1 MRRLMAHPATLD
13 AAVHHLQKRRT
24 ERDNLAF
31 CRVLARLA
39 VRSLHHELVLYP
51 KPGLV
56 SRVDNGSHTDMNALT
71 FLRSLFSLRH
81 YFYQIAVAGLEA
93 APFHR
98 LQTLAI
104 SAEQRMLRATGDI
117 NTHRGAIF
125 ALGMLCAATACCRAR
140 RMPLQPQ
147 VIRATLLI
155 QWGDALARH
164 SIAGA
169 GEQPHSPSS
178 HGQRVA
184 AQYAVGGAREEGAL
198 GFPAVFEV
206 ALPQL
211 QATLAQGRD
220 WTCASID
227 ALFALMAQLSDTNVY
242 HRGGAA
248 GAALVRARSAAFL
261 AAGGSAR
268 AGWQQQAL
276 DCHHAFVA
284 QRLSPG
290 GAADLL
296 AAACLL
302 HQVGLLDGERG

>member
-1 MRRLMAHPATLD
+1 MPAASDFRLYHSNALDVLAGILAELLRRPAPGASLLEPEVVLIPQPAMRR
-13 AAVHHLQKRRT
+13 
-24 ERDNLAF
+24 
-31 CRVLARLA
+31 
-39 VRSLHHELVLYP
+39 
-51 KPGLV
+51 
-56 SRVDNGSHTDMNALT
+56 
-71 FLRSLFSLRH
+71 
-81 YFYQIAVAGLEA
+81 
-93 APFHR
+93 
-98 LQTLAI
+98 
-104 SAEQRMLRATGDI
+104 
-117 NTHRGAIF
+117 
-125 ALGMLCAATACCRAR
+125 
-140 RMPLQPQ
+140 
-147 VIRATLLI
+147 
-155 QWGDALARH
+155 W
-164 SIAGA
+164 
-169 GEQPHSPSS
+169 
-178 HGQRVA
+178 
-184 AQYAVGGAREEGAL
+184 
-198 GFPAVFEV
+198 
-206 ALPQL
+206 L

-242 HRGGAA
+242 HRGGAV